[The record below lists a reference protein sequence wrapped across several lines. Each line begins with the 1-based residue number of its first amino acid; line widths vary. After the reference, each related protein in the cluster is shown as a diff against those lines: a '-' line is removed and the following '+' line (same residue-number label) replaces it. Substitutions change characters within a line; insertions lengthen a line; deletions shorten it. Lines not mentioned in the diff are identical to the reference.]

1 MKKINLGSV
10 LLKNE
15 WSIRLNGFDCCFLM
29 QDSEASKPAG
39 MNTSVVNLLAGE
51 RVRNGG
57 SSSQLRNPNLAQD
70 CVGQNISN
78 FNSVYEQVI
87 FMELLH
93 VMQSS
98 LTSFYDYFSEW
109 RFCSWFID
117 TIFIYWK
124 KRRQFVGAP
133 VYTKFPRVWIWT
145 STWSVHWRKIEIHQP
160 TSVPTDF

>member
-1 MKKINLGSV
+1 
-10 LLKNE
+10 
-15 WSIRLNGFDCCFLM
+15 M

-98 LTSFYDYFSEW
+98 LTSFYDYFSE
-109 RFCSWFID
+109 
-117 TIFIYWK
+117 
-124 KRRQFVGAP
+124 
-133 VYTKFPRVWIWT
+133 
-145 STWSVHWRKIEIHQP
+145 
-160 TSVPTDF
+160 